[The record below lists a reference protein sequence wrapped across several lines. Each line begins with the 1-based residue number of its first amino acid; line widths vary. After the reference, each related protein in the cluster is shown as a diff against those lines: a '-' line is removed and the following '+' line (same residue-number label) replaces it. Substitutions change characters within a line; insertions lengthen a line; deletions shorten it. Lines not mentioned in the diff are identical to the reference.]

1 MRERIITHIPADAP
15 TIPTID
21 HPFRVTAYCRVSS
34 PSEDQYLSL
43 ETQIAYFTAKISMN
57 IIWKNAGVF
66 ADTATGRNIK
76 ERTEYKKLLAKC
88 RAGKVD
94 LILTKSISRFGRNS
108 LDTIKVLREL
118 YSRGVDV
125 YFEQENIYLLDPAAQ
140 HIIEIYCA
148 LAQNESE
155 NKSHNIKWGIQV
167 GFEQGTSGYQNFA
180 CFGYRFDQVEQQL
193 AIVPEE
199 AVIVRKIFGLRLQA
213 FSYGKIS
220 AELAKEKISSPTGKS
235 IWSRECIRKM
245 LCNEK
250 YAGTVL
256 LQKTYVEDFFTG
268 KQKKN
273 VGQMQKYLYKNNH
286 EAIVSREFFE
296 KAQY

>member
-1 MRERIITHIPADAP
+1 MSERIITHIPADAP

-21 HPFRVTAYCRVSS
+21 HPFRVAAYCRVSS

-43 ETQIAYFTAKISMN
+43 ETQITYFTAKITMN

-66 ADTATGRNIK
+66 ADTATGRNMK
-76 ERTEYKKLLAKC
+76 ERTEYKKL
-88 RAGKVD
+88 
-94 LILTKSISRFGRNS
+94 
-108 LDTIKVLREL
+108 LREL

-125 YFEQENIYLLDPAAQ
+125 YFEQENIYLLDPAVQ

-199 AVIVRKIFGLRLQA
+199 AVIVRKIFDLRLQA

-235 IWSRECIRKM
+235 IRSRECIRKM

-256 LQKTYVEDFFTG
+256 LQKTYLEDFLTG

-273 VGQMQKYLYKNNH
+273 IGQMEKYLYKNNH
-286 EAIVSREFFE
+286 EAIVSREGFE
-296 KAQY
+296 MVQGV